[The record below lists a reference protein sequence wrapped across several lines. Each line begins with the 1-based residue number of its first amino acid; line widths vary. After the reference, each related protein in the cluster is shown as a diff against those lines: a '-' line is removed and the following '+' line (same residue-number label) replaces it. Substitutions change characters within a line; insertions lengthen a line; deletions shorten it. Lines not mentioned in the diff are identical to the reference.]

1 MHSKRSKRSL
11 GMHSPSS
18 STPAY
23 LRHGFT
29 ASPRSLFDIV
39 AAGGKDSD
47 ADLSVESFTENSSP
61 AAPRFRISGLKNSP
75 LELDPHTVASHS
87 QMVKLSDESSPDNS
101 YSVEDISARLSMNT
115 SCLSDHL
122 QHSLSYAKTL
132 EMRAAHLSNRLST
145 SANLSMS
152 PRLLFA
158 SENAT
163 PKVEDQVHDY
173 RRRSAIVDDINMQ
186 AYTSISQQTVSSVDR
201 ILRFSEVCPDIL
213 NNQTPNRFI
222 SKLRPGSKK
231 PTSLSKMLSP
241 IFNCTCLVGS
251 FSSLEELS
259 RTQLAV
265 LYKGR
270 HRLSGVVY
278 CLKRS
283 RCEFELERSHGGTI
297 SEIFN
302 EVQAL
307 ALLQHPNIVRY
318 FSSWFEADS
327 IFLQLE
333 YCLGGSLFNY
343 LHPHRS
349 TDTSEA
355 VMDRVSAGSLS
366 PLNCASPPAEE
377 SSTRHLSESVLTM
390 LAVHITSA
398 LYYMHTS
405 WSIVHGDVKPSNI
418 LIQLEKPESHL
429 ASAKENVDREAK
441 ELCHTLLQN
450 ADTSGFVFKLSD
462 YGRASRAGEDRDG
475 ENLGDGRYLPRL
487 NDPSPPA
494 RAAMGR
500 DVYALGI
507 TLYHAAGGPMDPSVW
522 ERLRETDSLPDFSV
536 IPASLQELVRLMLRP
551 LAQDRPTTSE
561 LLSWPSFRPYIRV
574 SSTDIVTEI
583 QKMEFD

>member
-1 MHSKRSKRSL
+1 M
-11 GMHSPSS
+11 
-18 STPAY
+18 T
-23 LRHGFT
+23 
-29 ASPRSLFDIV
+29 
-39 AAGGKDSD
+39 AGGKDSD
-47 ADLSVESFTENSSP
+47 ADLSVDSFTENSSP
-61 AAPRFRISGLKNSP
+61 AAPRFRIAGLKNSP
-75 LELDPHTVASHS
+75 LELDAPTVPLPS
-87 QMVKLSDESSPDNS
+87 QALKLSDESSPDTS
-101 YSVEDISARLSMNT
+101 LSLEDISARLSMNT

-132 EMRAAHLSNRLST
+132 ELRAAHLSNRLST

-158 SENAT
+158 SET
-163 PKVEDQVHDY
+163 TKPKVEEQVQDY
-173 RRRSAIVDDINMQ
+173 RRRNVIVDDMNMQ
-186 AYTSISQQTVSSVDR
+186 AYASISQQTVSSVDR
-201 ILRFSEVCPDIL
+201 ILRFSEVCPEVM

-222 SKLRPGSKK
+222 SKSRHGFKRPE
-231 PTSLSKMLSP
+231 SLSKMLSP
-241 IFNCTCLVGS
+241 IFNCTLVGS

-270 HRLSGVVY
+270 HRLSGVLY

-327 IFLQLE
+327 IFLKLE

-343 LHPHRS
+343 LHPQRS
-349 TDTSEA
+349 TDTSEV
-355 VMDRVSAGSLS
+355 VMDRMSANSLS
-366 PLNCASPPAEE
+366 PQNSTIPSAEE
-377 SSTRHLSESVLTM
+377 SPPRHLSESVLTV

-398 LYYMHTS
+398 LYYMHTT
-405 WSIVHGDVKPSNI
+405 WSM
-418 LIQLEKPESHL
+418 LEKPESHL
-429 ASAKENVDREAK
+429 ASAKEKSDWDAK

-450 ADTSGFVFKLSD
+450 GDISGFIFKLSD

-494 RAAMGR
+494 CAAMGR

-507 TLYHAAGGPMDPSVW
+507 TLYHAVG
-522 ERLRETDSLPDFSV
+522 
-536 IPASLQELVRLMLRP
+536 
-551 LAQDRPTTSE
+551 TSYN
-561 LLSWPSFRPYIRV
+561 LT
-574 SSTDIVTEI
+574 SS
-583 QKMEFD
+583 

>member
-1 MHSKRSKRSL
+1 MKHSIGMQSKRSKRSL
-11 GMHSPSS
+11 SMHSPSS

-29 ASPRSLFDIV
+29 ASPRSLFDSITV
-39 AAGGKDSD
+39 GGKDSD
-47 ADLSVESFTENSSP
+47 ADLSVDSFTENSSP
-61 AAPRFRISGLKNSP
+61 TAPRFRISGLKNSP
-75 LELDPHTVASHS
+75 LELDAPTLASHS
-87 QMVKLSDESSPDNS
+87 QAVKLSDESSPDNS

-132 EMRAAHLSNRLST
+132 ELRAAHLSNRLST

-158 SENAT
+158 SETAT
-163 PKVEDQVHDY
+163 PKVEDQVYDY
-173 RRRSAIVDDINMQ
+173 RRRNAIVDDMNMQ
-186 AYTSISQQTVSSVDR
+186 ACASISQQTVSSVDR
-201 ILRFSEVCPDIL
+201 ILRFSEVCPEVL
-213 NNQTPNRFI
+213 NNQTPNRFV
-222 SKLRPGSKK
+222 SKLRHGFKK
-231 PTSLSKMLSP
+231 PEIPYLFSL
-241 IFNCTCLVGS
+241 IGS

-327 IFLQLE
+327 IFLKLE

-349 TDTSEA
+349 TDTSEV
-355 VMDRVSAGSLS
+355 VMDRLSANSLS
-366 PLNCASPPAEE
+366 PENGSIPPAEE
-377 SSTRHLSESVLTM
+377 SSPRHLSESVLTV

-405 WSIVHGDVKPSNI
+405 WSMVHGDVKPSNI
-418 LIQLEKPESHL
+418 LIQLEKPELYL
-429 ASAKENVDREAK
+429 ASARDKADREAK

-450 ADTSGFVFKLSD
+450 GDISGFVFKLSD
-462 YGRASRAGEDRDG
+462 YGRASKAGEDRDG

-494 RAAMGR
+494 CAAIGR

-507 TLYHAAGGPMDPSVW
+507 TLYHAVGAIAGGPMDSSVW

-536 IPASLQELVRLMLRP
+536 IPASLQQLVRSMLRP

-561 LLSWPSFRPYIRV
+561 LLTWPSFRPYLHV
-574 SSTDIVTEI
+574 PNNGKSSCV
-583 QKMEFD
+583 